1 MGDYVP
7 KERSLIL
14 HLSHVTLMPHLQV
27 SFLHADPQNDQ
38 LKFWHIPYVTYFQLS
53 DQIGLDKV
61 IVISQ
66 KSFFLKKKIHFSS
79 FRLIYNK
86 CGCCCTSVIL
96 QKDTRHFKNSKRV
109 LSYFV
114 AG

>member
-66 KSFFLKKKIHFSS
+66 KSFFLKKKFIFLLSGS
-79 FRLIYNK
+79 FTTNVVAAAPVLYCKKTLDI
-86 CGCCCTSVIL
+86 
-96 QKDTRHFKNSKRV
+96 SKTVREC
-109 LSYFV
+109 
-114 AG
+114 